1 MTSQNTNQHMIWSK
15 LPFNRFLWFLMI
27 IILINDYKMKK
38 HYRVES
44 FPMFY
49 TQCTFKLH
57 IKLHMKTI
65 SNLTVHWDCT
75 VWFHQLWQFEAM
87 KEDVWGFFE
96 MHYQG
101 GGISGHFFPEDPSA
115 EVFGPV
121 GGRAKCREYA
131 PHSMLTCKGRW
142 WPEQNYK
149 QWM

>member
-1 MTSQNTNQHMIWSK
+1 M
-15 LPFNRFLWFLMI
+15 
-27 IILINDYKMKK
+27 
-38 HYRVES
+38 
-44 FPMFY
+44 
-49 TQCTFKLH
+49 
-57 IKLHMKTI
+57 
-65 SNLTVHWDCT
+65 
-75 VWFHQLWQFEAM
+75 QF
-87 KEDVWGFFE
+87 
-96 MHYQG
+96 QG

>member
-1 MTSQNTNQHMIWSK
+1 MNNERLQLGSINCDN
-15 LPFNRFLWFLMI
+15 FL
-27 IILINDYKMKK
+27 D
-38 HYRVES
+38 
-44 FPMFY
+44 
-49 TQCTFKLH
+49 
-57 IKLHMKTI
+57 
-65 SNLTVHWDCT
+65 
-75 VWFHQLWQFEAM
+75 
-87 KEDVWGFFE
+87 FFE
-96 MHYQG
+96 MQFQG

>member
-1 MTSQNTNQHMIWSK
+1 MYIVRVQLGSINFDKKKTRI
-15 LPFNRFLWFLMI
+15 FL
-27 IILINDYKMKK
+27 K
-38 HYRVES
+38 
-44 FPMFY
+44 
-49 TQCTFKLH
+49 
-57 IKLHMKTI
+57 
-65 SNLTVHWDCT
+65 
-75 VWFHQLWQFEAM
+75 
-87 KEDVWGFFE
+87 FFE
-96 MHYQG
+96 MQFKG

>member
-1 MTSQNTNQHMIWSK
+1 MYIEYVQLGS
-15 LPFNRFLWFLMI
+15 
-27 IILINDYKMKK
+27 INCDNF
-38 HYRVES
+38 RVIANNSLYPEN
-44 FPMFY
+44 FFG
-49 TQCTFKLH
+49 
-57 IKLHMKTI
+57 
-65 SNLTVHWDCT
+65 D
-75 VWFHQLWQFEAM
+75 
-87 KEDVWGFFE
+87 FFE
-96 MHYQG
+96 MQFQG